1 MLDLQIMYVKHKGHI
16 GIQYRL
22 IIEQILNKYLRK
34 IDYILS
40 CLPQID

>member
-1 MLDLQIMYVKHKGHI
+1 MLGLQIMYVKHKGHI

-22 IIEQILNKYLRK
+22 IIEKILNKYLHK
-34 IDYILS
+34 TDYILC